1 MNIISIILIALGLTM
16 DAFAVSLTLGLKTD
30 KSIEKKIALKAGLYF
45 GGFQALMPLIGWL
58 LGVKFSSYIEN
69 IDHWIAFVLLFIIG
83 AKMIKESFET
93 DEDES
98 IACDSDNSKEC
109 ITNKKFLLLAIAT
122 SIDALAV
129 GVSFAFLKVEIIS
142 SVAIIGVTTMVL
154 SFIAVLIGKKLGELI
169 KNKAEILGGTILI
182 LIGLKILV
190 EHLMSK

>member
-30 KSIEKKIALKAGLYF
+30 KAIEKKIALKAGLYF

-69 IDHWIAFVLLFIIG
+69 IDHWVAFVLLFIIG
-83 AKMIKESFET
+83 AKMIKESFES

-129 GVSFAFLKVEIIS
+129 GVSFAFLKVEIVS
-142 SVAIIGVTTMVL
+142 AVAIIGITTMIL